1 MSKKEDKKREEMKK
15 MFDEM
20 KKDLPEGINEQDFMQ
35 NIVEKLGDHMNINTD
50 YDMNDEEKRFD
61 DAFQMFEHLS
71 KFMTTLINTAMYH
84 YTDRNNDWSKKIHP
98 EQVLH
103 TILNAVLV
111 QIFIRS
117 PDDETAKEIITDLT
131 NQLDT
136 ASKLAKALREDGL
149 IESLDSSE
157 YREKMDGYV
166 SEELTEG
173 ETIH

>member
-1 MSKKEDKKREEMKK
+1 MSKEEDKKREEMKK
-15 MFDEM
+15 MFDKM
-20 KKDLPEGINEQDFMQ
+20 KKDLPEDISEEDFMQ

-131 NQLDT
+131 DQLDT
-136 ASKLAKALREDGL
+136 ASKLAKALKEDGFV
-149 IESLDSSE
+149 ESLDQSE
-157 YREKMDGYV
+157 YRKKMDEYV

>member
-20 KKDLPEGINEQDFMQ
+20 KKDLPEGINEQEFMQ

-84 YTDRNNDWSKKIHP
+84 YTSPEEGKGTHP

-157 YREKMDGYV
+157 YRKKMDGYV

>member
-20 KKDLPEGINEQDFMQ
+20 KKDLPEGISEEDFMQ